1 MKQNSMILDTLATTL
16 SGNILAGEGVI
27 RLEKGKIRGGQDF

>member
-1 MKQNSMILDTLATTL
+1 MILDTLAATL

-27 RLEKGKIRGGQDF
+27 RPGKGTIRGGQDF